1 MLTKDMVNKLNE
13 QLNLE
18 FFSSNL
24 YLQMSAWCD
33 DKNFSSFA
41 RFLRDHAQEEMAHMR
56 RLFDYVLDTGG
67 LPIIGQVDAP
77 DAGYKSL
84 NEVFKKAY
92 EHELLITKQI
102 NELVHF
108 AFTQQDY
115 STFQFLQWYVAE
127 QHEEEKLFKTI
138 LDKIDL
144 VGNNN
149 RDLFFM
155 DKDFDQMLSQSGLL
169 TNEDSK

>member
-1 MLTKDMVNKLNE
+1 MLTKDMVNRLNE

-33 DKNFSSFA
+33 DNNFSSFA
-41 RFLRDHAQEEMAHMR
+41 RFLREHAQEEMAHMR

-67 LPIIGQVDAP
+67 LPVIGQIDTPGAQ
-77 DAGYKSL
+77 YQSL

-92 EHELLITKQI
+92 EHELLITKKI

-138 LDKIDL
+138 FEKIEL
-144 VGNNN
+144 VGSNT

-169 TNEDSK
+169 TNDE